1 MLLFQNE
8 VAEINLN
15 VNNNSL
21 TISWKEIVFKQDY
34 EEVWKHA
41 WNLASPYDITD
52 FLSDETNL
60 LSVAGDGMDW
70 VMKKW
75 EPLCAKRL
83 GLTRKIAFVLS
94 AEFDETLET
103 QNLVQ
108 QVGSLTNE
116 FIFQQ
121 FNDMTQAKN
130 WLFAEEA
137 TLAV

>member
-8 VAEINLN
+8 VADINLDAT
-15 VNNNSL
+15 NNSL

-52 FLSDETNL
+52 FVSDETRL

-94 AEFDETLET
+94 PGFDERLQT
-103 QNLVQ
+103 QNLIQ

-121 FNDMTQAKN
+121 FTDMYQAKG

-137 TLAV
+137 TLTV

>member
-8 VAEINLN
+8 VADINLD

-52 FLSDETNL
+52 FLSDETRL

-94 AEFDETLET
+94 PSFDEHLEA

-116 FIFQQ
+116 LIFQQ
-121 FNDMTQAKN
+121 FADIQKAKE
-130 WLFAEEA
+130 WLFSNEA

>member
-1 MLLFQNE
+1 
-8 VAEINLN
+8 
-15 VNNNSL
+15 
-21 TISWKEIVFKQDY
+21 
-34 EEVWKHA
+34 
-41 WNLASPYDITD
+41 
-52 FLSDETNL
+52 L

-94 AEFDETLET
+94 PGFDEHLEA

-116 FIFQQ
+116 LIFQQ
-121 FNDMTQAKN
+121 FTDIQKAKE
-130 WLFAEEA
+130 WLFSNEA

>member
-8 VAEINLN
+8 VADINLD

-34 EEVWKHA
+34 EEIWKHA

-52 FLSDETNL
+52 FLSDETKL

-94 AEFDETLET
+94 PGFDEHLQN

-116 FIFQQ
+116 LIFQQ
-121 FNDMTQAKN
+121 FIDIQKAKR
-130 WLFAEEA
+130 WLFSEET
-137 TLAV
+137 TLTV

>member
-8 VAEINLN
+8 VADINLD

-34 EEVWKHA
+34 EEIWKHA

-52 FLSDETNL
+52 FLSDETRL

-94 AEFDETLET
+94 PGFDEHLQT

-116 FIFQQ
+116 LIFQQ
-121 FNDMTQAKN
+121 FTNIQKAKE
-130 WLFAEEA
+130 WLFSAEA

>member
-8 VAEINLN
+8 VADINLDAT
-15 VNNNSL
+15 NNSL

-52 FLSDETNL
+52 FVSDETRL

-94 AEFDETLET
+94 PGFDERLQK
-103 QNLVQ
+103 QNLIQ

-121 FNDMTQAKN
+121 FTDMYQAKG
-130 WLFAEEA
+130 WLFAGEA
-137 TLAV
+137 TLTV

>member
-8 VAEINLN
+8 VADINLD

-34 EEVWKHA
+34 EEVWKQA

-52 FLSDETNL
+52 FLSDETRL

-94 AEFDETLET
+94 PGFDEHLEA

-116 FIFQQ
+116 LIFQQ
-121 FNDMTQAKN
+121 FTDIQKAKE
-130 WLFAEEA
+130 WLFSNEA

>member
-8 VAEINLN
+8 VASINLD
-15 VNNNSL
+15 VDNNSL
-21 TISWKEIVFKQDY
+21 TIIWKEIVFKQDY

-52 FLSDETNL
+52 FLSDETHL

-83 GLTRKIAFVLS
+83 GLIRKIAFVLS
-94 AEFDETLET
+94 PGFDEQLEE
-103 QNLVQ
+103 QYIVQ

-116 FIFQQ
+116 FIFKQ
-121 FNDMTQAKN
+121 FNDMNDAKS
-130 WLFAEEA
+130 WLFAREA
-137 TLAV
+137 TLSV

>member
-8 VAEINLN
+8 VADINLD

-52 FLSDETNL
+52 FLSDETRL

-94 AEFDETLET
+94 PGFDETLES
-103 QNLVQ
+103 QKLVQ

-116 FIFQQ
+116 LIFQQ
-121 FNDMTQAKN
+121 FTDMQKAKG
-130 WLFAEEA
+130 WLFSQET
-137 TLAV
+137 TLTV

>member
-8 VAEINLN
+8 VADINLD

-34 EEVWKHA
+34 EEVWKQA

-52 FLSDETNL
+52 FLSDETRL

-94 AEFDETLET
+94 PSFDEHLEA

-116 FIFQQ
+116 LIFQQ
-121 FNDMTQAKN
+121 FADIQKAKE
-130 WLFAEEA
+130 WLFSNEA